1 MCLKLQRHKVFFLN
15 LNIFKA
21 QESHGFSAKNIIK
34 ILSKIKSL
42 RLKNTQNIP
51 RAFVIANQN
60 KFL

>member
-1 MCLKLQRHKVFFLN
+1 VFKIAKTQSFFLN

>member
-1 MCLKLQRHKVFFLN
+1 MFKIAKTQSFFLN